1 MIMKFICDIGLEIG
15 GIKVFYSV
23 RMSTGSIFK
32 YMKTLNS
39 LWLLFKLHD
48 HNIKSRVDSLSLLCS
63 CWYKLFIENLFFRVT
78 VPKMLGHETFSAESI
93 RSPAW
98 PGLNLG
104 PLQTFNSVHSEHSNN
119 LLLIRNKMASLD
131 FESSST

>member
-39 LWLLFKLHD
+39 LWPIFKLHD
-48 HNIKSRVDSLSLLCS
+48 HNIKSRIDSLSLLCS
-63 CWYKLFIENLFFRVT
+63 CLYKLFIENLFFRVT

-93 RSPAW
+93 RSPA
-98 PGLNLG
+98 GLALILARFKHLIPFILNI
-104 PLQTFNSVHSEHSNN
+104 QTICFSFA
-119 LLLIRNKMASLD
+119 IKWQA
-131 FESSST
+131 